1 MFNRRELLKGTLQGV
16 PLLALGS
23 SVPQFLA
30 RTALAAADTP
40 GSKEKILV
48 VVELAGGND
57 GLNMLVPYA
66 DPLYYKY
73 RQKIGIA
80 KSDVIRIND
89 SMGLNPVMRPLE
101 QLLGSQNLSLVQGV
115 GYPNPNRSHF
125 EAMDIWQSA
134 DPSLKSRAGW
144 LGQAIGVMKIREGRV
159 PALNLYGDRL
169 PLALEGAPGGVPTI
183 DPGRGYGL
191 ELGGSE
197 VAMTRTSYF
206 GSITST
212 KIMPKADAAKA
223 AAGSVDSAAAREK
236 LIRDLT
242 AGSSARNGSMAD
254 FVRRT
259 ALESYS
265 TADRLKKILAD
276 VNSQPQFGP
285 QLARR
290 LQLIAHMID
299 ADFGPRIYF
308 VSIGSFD
315 THTDQRRQQD
325 ALLGQL
331 ANAINQF
338 FNTLRPGGNADRV
351 LLMTF
356 SEFGRRVQENGG
368 AGTDHGSAS
377 TMIMAG
383 GGLKSSLVGQ
393 APRLDDLADGDV
405 KFQIDFRRV
414 YATILEDWLKCDSRR
429 VLGEAW
435 QKVPMFAGV

>member
-23 SVPQFLA
+23 SVPQFLT
-30 RTALAAADTP
+30 RTALAAANMAMD
-40 GSKEKILV
+40 KEKVLV

-57 GLNMLVPYA
+57 GLNMLVPFA

-73 RQKIGIA
+73 RQKIGIP

-89 SMGLNPVMRPLE
+89 SMGLNPAMRPLE
-101 QLLGSQNLSLVQGV
+101 QLLGDKHLSLVQGV

-125 EAMDIWQSA
+125 EAMDIWHTA
-134 DPSLKSRAGW
+134 DPSLKSRSGW

-183 DPGRGYGL
+183 DPSRGYGL
-191 ELGGSE
+191 ELGPSQ
-197 VAMTRTSYF
+197 VAMTETAYF

-212 KIMPKADAAKA
+212 KMTTKTDLAKV
-223 AAGSVDSAAAREK
+223 AAGADSTATRER

-285 QLARR
+285 ETLARR

-325 ALLGQL
+325 TLLGQL
-331 ANAINQF
+331 ATAINQF
-338 FNTLRPGGNADRV
+338 FATLRPSGNADRV

-377 TMIMAG
+377 TMILAG
-383 GGLKSSLVGQ
+383 GGLKNNLVGQ
-393 APRLDDLADGDV
+393 PPRLDDLADGDV

-435 QKVPMFAGV
+435 QKVPMFAGA